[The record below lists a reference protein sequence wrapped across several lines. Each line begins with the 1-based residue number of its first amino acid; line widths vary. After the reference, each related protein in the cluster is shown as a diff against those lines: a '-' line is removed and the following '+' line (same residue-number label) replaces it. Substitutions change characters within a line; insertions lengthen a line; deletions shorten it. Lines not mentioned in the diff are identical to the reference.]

1 MPGTVMD
8 LSKIK
13 TLIDF
18 VGRSNV
24 TELSV
29 TEKDITVRIFRNAG
43 QATAVVPVS
52 EPNEIVDTAA
62 EPDSGSSLAA
72 PANKAFQLKA
82 PVFGI
87 LHRASAPGQQPFV
100 KNGDIV
106 AEGQTLFIIE
116 AMKVFNTVAA
126 PRAGSLVQLT
136 EIDGGEV
143 EVGDVL
149 AEIA

>member
-1 MPGTVMD
+1 MD

-29 TEKDITVRIFRNAG
+29 TEKDVTIRIFRVPHQGAPIASV
-43 QATAVVPVS
+43 QAPQEVAVSSVENSQDTSANSRASIISVTAP
-52 EPNEIVDTAA
+52 I
-62 EPDSGSSLAA
+62 
-72 PANKAFQLKA
+72 
-82 PVFGI
+82 FGV
-87 LHRASAPGQQPFV
+87 LHRAPAPGQEPFV
-100 KNGDIV
+100 KIGDMV
-106 AEGQTLFIIE
+106 EEGQTLFIIE
-116 AMKVFNTVAA
+116 AMKVFNKIAA
-126 PRAGSLVQLT
+126 PQAGRIKQIT

-143 EVGDVL
+143 EMGDML